1 MATTSN
7 AANNNKNKSLE
18 EVLDDL
24 CSRFIINLPNEEL
37 ESFDR
42 LCFQIE
48 AAHWFYLD
56 FFREEMPKLPVFNLK
71 EFVRQS
77 ILYFLAP
84 ITHSALICIP
94 IHSYFMQYINP
105 LFFL

>member
-1 MATTSN
+1 MATPSPAPTQT
-7 AANNNKNKSLE
+7 KSLA

-24 CSRFIINLPNEEL
+24 CSRFIINLPKEEL

-56 FFREEMPKLPVFNLK
+56 FFREEFPSLPIFNLK

-77 ILYFLAP
+77 I
-84 ITHSALICIP
+84 C
-94 IHSYFMQYINP
+94 
-105 LFFL
+105 

>member
-1 MATTSN
+1 MTATPSAGASSTT
-7 AANNNKNKSLE
+7 KSLE

-24 CSRFIINLPNEEL
+24 CARFIINLPNEEL

-56 FFREEMPKLPVFNLK
+56 FFREEFPSLPVFNLK

-77 ILYFLAP
+77 IFTSTDFRSL
-84 ITHSALICIP
+84 LISFIILTFP
-94 IHSYFMQYINP
+94 P
-105 LFFL
+105 LIL